1 MLSEE
6 QGQALVRLARQ
17 EIEAQLALR
26 PAAAAGGGD
35 DPALGER
42 RGVFVTLHKDG
53 ELRGCIGSLAAV
65 EPLAEGV
72 RRNAINAAFHD
83 YRFTPLTAAEL
94 PELHIEVSV
103 LSEPQPLITAD
114 ADDLVRRLRPGAD
127 GVILRGP
134 NGEQATFL
142 PQVWQQLKRP
152 ELFLDHLC
160 RKAGLPGDAWRSG
173 RLRVFTYQV
182 QSFEE
187 PR

>member
-17 EIEAQLALR
+17 EIEARLGLR
-26 PAAAAGGGD
+26 PAAAAGE
-35 DPALGER
+35 DPVLGER
-42 RGVFVTLHKDG
+42 RGVFVTLHRNR

-114 ADDLVRRLRPGAD
+114 ADDLVSSNCILAMLETTAMLAEGA
-127 GVILRGP
+127 GAASL
-134 NGEQATFL
+134 
-142 PQVWQQLKRP
+142 
-152 ELFLDHLC
+152 
-160 RKAGLPGDAWRSG
+160 AGLHRRRYDFAGRKVGIVLSGGNLTLERLGEALTKERAW
-173 RLRVFTYQV
+173 
-182 QSFEE
+182 
-187 PR
+187 